1 MRDGNKSLVFNL
13 LSNKSKSI
21 KCQTML
27 NVLLW
32 LRSAAPPWI
41 CWIFEMCCTD
51 VHAVPDSAANLRTKV
66 RYFRNQ
72 IWHNFPMKIESFSF
86 QWGQTGQ
93 VPKADNDFAA
103 WRTMKPKHVIIQAT
117 GSCWR
122 WMKCKIKHKIL

>member
-1 MRDGNKSLVFNL
+1 MFYFGWDLQL
-13 LSNKSKSI
+13 LLEYAEYL
-21 KCQTML
+21 KCVVQMYML
-27 NVLLW
+27 SQILL
-32 LRSAAPPWI
+32 
-41 CWIFEMCCTD
+41 
-51 VHAVPDSAANLRTKV
+51 
-66 RYFRNQ
+66 Q
-72 IWHNFPMKIESFSF
+72 ISEPKLDISEIRFDTTFLWKLESFSF